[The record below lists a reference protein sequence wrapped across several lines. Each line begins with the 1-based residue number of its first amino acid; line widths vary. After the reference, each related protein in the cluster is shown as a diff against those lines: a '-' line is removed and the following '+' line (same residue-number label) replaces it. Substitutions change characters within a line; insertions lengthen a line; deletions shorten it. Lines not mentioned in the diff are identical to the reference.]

1 MAFWDDVVDAVSDVV
16 DVVADVVTDVAD
28 VAGDVVEAGADAVG
42 DVVSTTL
49 STAAHVFL
57 PFIPDE
63 IIDTAT
69 DVIGG
74 LASTAVNF
82 AADAVV
88 GLGESVTDVVEGVV
102 TGDLGMIAGAGLSL
116 AGGIAFGPIGASV
129 GQLAGN
135 VLGSALGDGDV
146 VGGIAAGVGGM
157 LGGPLGSTV
166 GSAVGGLLT
175 GEGGIE
181 GVVGAAAKGLLGE
194 AGGDVGS
201 WMQDAIP
208 GVDKVVEGFGD
219 ALSGGGLGGL
229 TGAAVSYATQAA
241 TSFVPTPLRQMATG
255 FNDGLVDLDA
265 SSMGGFLGTAI
276 DDGPFGSAW
285 DSPGDDFG
293 FGGWGGSDFGDLGII
308 GSASEFD
315 DVIPSLIEDSVPL
328 LRDDDD
334 VPLLRDDDD
343 VALLSTTVEG
353 NDDGPRGILP
363 DGLTL
368 RSDGTS
374 VLDDDFDAPLNM
386 GAAAIDLDGGGGTVD
401 LDDVMT
407 IGVATGAVARDVSV
421 IEDFDA
427 PAAPAP
433 DFDVA
438 PVAEP
443 AYVEPEYVAPEPTQV
458 SQAVSTAD
466 AIEESTDD
474 LFEGM

>member
-1 MAFWDDVVDAVSDVV
+1 MGFFDDLVDAVSDVA
-16 DVVADVVTDVAD
+16 DVVADVVTEVVD

-42 DVVSTTL
+42 DVVATTL
-49 STAAHVFL
+49 SGAAHVFL
-57 PFIPDE
+57 PFIPTE

-69 DVIGG
+69 EAIGG

-102 TGDLGMIAGAGLSL
+102 TGDIGMIAGAGLSL

-255 FNDGLVDLDA
+255 FNDGLVDLDP

-293 FGGWGGSDFGDLGII
+293 FGGWGGSADDVLDVI
-308 GSASEFD
+308 GSASDVADGLPTSVAAGFGDEVPLLGD
-315 DVIPSLIEDSVPL
+315 DDGGVPL

-334 VPLLRDDDD
+334 VE
-343 VALLSTTVEG
+343 LLSTT
-353 NDDGPRGILP
+353 
-363 DGLTL
+363 
-368 RSDGTS
+368 
-374 VLDDDFDAPLNM
+374 LDDDFDAPLNM
-386 GAAAIDLDGGGGTVD
+386 GAAAIDLDGDGGTID

-407 IGVATGAVARDVSV
+407 IGGVTGAVTRDLPVL
-421 IEDFDA
+421 EDFDA
-427 PAAPAP
+427 PVAPAP